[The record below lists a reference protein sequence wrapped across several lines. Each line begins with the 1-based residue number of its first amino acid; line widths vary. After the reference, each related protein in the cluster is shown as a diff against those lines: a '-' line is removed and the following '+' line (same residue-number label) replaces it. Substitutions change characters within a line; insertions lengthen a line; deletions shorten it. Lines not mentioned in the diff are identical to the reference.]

1 MEFQYVL
8 WDVLCIG
15 VFFHGKSP
23 KDDVSNSQSCTMS
36 PLAKMK
42 INFTSDMKGEKQ
54 SKGRMMTF
62 LFRKR

>member
-1 MEFQYVL
+1 MFCGMFCVL
-8 WDVLCIG
+8 VF
-15 VFFHGKSP
+15 FFHGKSP